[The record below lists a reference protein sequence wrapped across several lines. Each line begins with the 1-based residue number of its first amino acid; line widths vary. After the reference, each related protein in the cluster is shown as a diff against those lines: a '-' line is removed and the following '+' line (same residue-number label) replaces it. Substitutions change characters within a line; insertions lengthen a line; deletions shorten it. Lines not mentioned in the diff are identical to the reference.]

1 MNPDCKKFSM
11 LIHEAFDRTLKK
23 QSISAKTLS
32 GLAKVSEAHISQFR
46 NGKGGDVSHTT
57 LERLLAAMDE
67 MAPGAKL
74 YFCLL
79 LAGKN
84 PDRLTMEDSLDP
96 VLLVDSLSGRQV
108 ASLLNA
114 IADRFSLTASES
126 NDSASHSAEQVAV

>member
-1 MNPDCKKFSM
+1 M
-11 LIHEAFDRTLKK
+11 LIHEAFDKTLKK

-32 GLAKVSEAHISQFR
+32 SLAKVSESHISQFR

-67 MAPGAKL
+67 IVPGSRL

-84 PDRLTMEDSLDP
+84 PERLNMEDSLDP
-96 VLLVDSLSGRQV
+96 VLLVDSMSGRQL

-114 IADRFSLTASES
+114 IADRFSPITGES
-126 NDSASHSAEQVAV
+126 NGGASGITSKSAKQVAV